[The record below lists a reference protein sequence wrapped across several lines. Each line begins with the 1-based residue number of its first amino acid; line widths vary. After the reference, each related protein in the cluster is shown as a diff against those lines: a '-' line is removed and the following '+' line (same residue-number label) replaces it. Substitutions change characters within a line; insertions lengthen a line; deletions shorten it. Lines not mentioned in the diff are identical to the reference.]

1 MIYKD
6 KTRTVADRVQ
16 DLLQRMT
23 LGEKAGQL
31 VQPFG
36 WQCYEKHADGTT
48 GMTEAFKRQV
58 ATGGVGSLY
67 GTLRADPWTGVTL
80 ETGLSPKEGRRPLM
94 PFRLMR

>member
-6 KTRTVADRVQ
+6 KTSPVADRVQ

-36 WQCYEKHADGTT
+36 WQCYEKRPDGTT

-58 ATGGVGSLY
+58 ASGGVGSLY

-80 ETGLSPKEGRRPLM
+80 ETGLSPKEGRRRLM
-94 PFRLMR
+94 PFRLMP

>member
-6 KTRTVADRVQ
+6 KTRSVADRVQ

-36 WQCYEKHADGTT
+36 WQCYEKRPDGTA
-48 GMTEAFKRQV
+48 GMTEAFKRQI
-58 ATGGVGSLY
+58 AGGGVGSLY
-67 GTLRADPWTGVTL
+67 GTLRADP
-80 ETGLSPKEGRRPLM
+80 
-94 PFRLMR
+94 